1 MLLAAPRRLVEVT
14 FWCLATVVR
23 ESVVDSQRVQGDEV
37 VDEKLEQLRVV
48 VRRTYGTA
56 FMMLRPSGSAD

>member
-1 MLLAAPRRLVEVT
+1 
-14 FWCLATVVR
+14 
-23 ESVVDSQRVQGDEV
+23 VVDSQRVQGDEV